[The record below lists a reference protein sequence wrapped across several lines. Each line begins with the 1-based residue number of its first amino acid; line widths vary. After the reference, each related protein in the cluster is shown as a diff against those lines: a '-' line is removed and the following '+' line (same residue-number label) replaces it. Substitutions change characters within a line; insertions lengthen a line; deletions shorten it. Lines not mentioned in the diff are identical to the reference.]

1 MKTKNT
7 KTVKKSAAK
16 PVKSAPKKAAPKKI
30 KVAAPAK
37 TKKINVNGAI
47 TAVDEEFN
55 NLINQVIENKNTKD
69 NKQNVTFAPVAA
81 PRRKEKF
88 VDPAILFKLEA
99 ARGILRKPNGDN
111 DYSLPTIKQFNQA
124 VKDGRLTGQPI
135 ADKQ

>member
-1 MKTKNT
+1 MKTKIT
-7 KTVKKSAAK
+7 KSIKTVAKKLPA
-16 PVKSAPKKAAPKKI
+16 KKAAPKKI

-37 TKKINVNGAI
+37 IKNKINVGGAI

-55 NLINQVIENKNTKD
+55 DFLANQKTKQT
-69 NKQNVTFAPVAA
+69 NNSVPVAA

-88 VDPAILFKLEA
+88 VDPAILFKLEC

-124 VKDGRLTGQPI
+124 VKDGLLSASPI
-135 ADKQ
+135 VEK